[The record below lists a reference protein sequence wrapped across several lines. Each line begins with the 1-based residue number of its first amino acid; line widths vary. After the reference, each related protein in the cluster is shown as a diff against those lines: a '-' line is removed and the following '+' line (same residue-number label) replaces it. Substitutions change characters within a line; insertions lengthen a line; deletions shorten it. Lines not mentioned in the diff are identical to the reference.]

1 SGAHLGHQEI
11 EAAVA
16 GGDPR
21 HPARSVSRPA
31 HPARL
36 GLDLPHCRRTD
47 RHQHRHHLLHHAA
60 GALSAFRHRLRGDHD
75 HRHHRPRHRY
85 PAGARGTASVP
96 VGPHFGQ
103 DHVTAVNKFVPLNTL
118 PSYRDQSTAVRE
130 RFQRLKS
137 REVILKVDNLTKVF
151 NTAKG
156 STLALNNISFQT
168 HRREFLC
175 VVGPSGCGKSTLV
188 RILAG
193 LEEHTSGDVLL
204 EGKPVT
210 GPGKDRGMVFQ
221 GYTLFPWLT
230 VKKNVMFGLEVN
242 GKDRS
247 EAEQQALQWLALVG
261 LEKFADCYPHQLSGG
276 MKQRVAIVRALAN
289 QPRILLMDEP
299 FGALDA
305 QTRCCMQ
312 LHLLE
317 IWRKIDITIV
327 FITHDLDEAIFLA
340 DRILVLSAHPGQ
352 VQELIEVPV
361 PRPRSTAQFI
371 SPEFIATKAR
381 LEELIHQHAPHAG
394 EEEDADSYPVM
405 PRLTEVTDNVE

>member
-1 SGAHLGHQEI
+1 MNQL
-11 EAAVA
+11 VV
-16 GGDPR
+16 PR
-21 HPARSVSRPA
+21 S
-31 HPARL
+31 
-36 GLDLPHCRRTD
+36 
-47 RHQHRHHLLHHAA
+47 
-60 GALSAFRHRLRGDHD
+60 
-75 HRHHRPRHRY
+75 
-85 PAGARGTASVP
+85 
-96 VGPHFGQ
+96 
-103 DHVTAVNKFVPLNTL
+103 L
-118 PSYRDQSTAVRE
+118 PSYLDQSHAVRE
-130 RFQRLKS
+130 RFARLKA
-137 REVILKVDNLTKVF
+137 RDVILRVKNLSKTFV
-151 NTAKG
+151 TREG
-156 STLALNNISFQT
+156 STLALKDISFTT

-175 VVGPSGCGKSTLV
+175 IVGQSGCGKSTLV

-193 LEEHTSGDVLL
+193 LEEPSAGEVLL

-210 GPGKDRGMVFQ
+210 EPGSDRGMVFQ
-221 GYTLFPWLT
+221 SYTLFPWLT
-230 VKKNVMFGLEVN
+230 VKKNVMFGPEVN
-242 GKDRS
+242 GHGR
-247 EAEQQALQWLALVG
+247 EVAEREALQWLQLVG

-305 QTRCCMQ
+305 QTRCRMQ
-312 LHLLE
+312 VHLLE
-317 IWRKIDITIV
+317 IWRKIDVTIV

-361 PRPRSTAQFI
+361 PRPRSTAQFV

-405 PRLTEVTDNVE
+405 PLLTEVTDNVE